1 MTEPYYNLATE
12 ITFEQTIK
20 KSRFIAHLYRIT
32 DEADAQ
38 SKIAAVRAAG
48 PKATHHCFGYLLGDD
63 DHIQRMSDDG
73 EPSGTA
79 GVPIL
84 EALKLNQVHDVLA
97 VVTRYFGG
105 IKLGAGGLIRAYN
118 STPVEAIKR
127 AGKVQRV
134 LQTKLVVTIDYK
146 NVDALTYYLRQQKL
160 TTLTTDYAVKVALV
174 IAVNTATV
182 PVVEAAIN
190 NLLSGQAEFKDDGQ
204 QYNEIPLTTT

>member
-1 MTEPYYNLATE
+1 MTEPYYTLANE

-32 DEADAQ
+32 GEADAQ
-38 SKIAAVRAAG
+38 SKIAAVRAAD

-204 QYNEIPLTTT
+204 QYNEIPLTTN